1 MTWHPDETQDRQI
14 LGLLYVKF
22 SAGAIVSLKRKKPK
36 RIVYA
41 NILLIV
47 SGD

>member
-14 LGLLYVKF
+14 PGLLYVKF
-22 SAGAIVSLKRKKPK
+22 SAGAVVGFKWKKQK
-36 RIVYA
+36 SIVYA
-41 NILLIV
+41 NVLLIV